1 MDFVCATEQ
10 NPPKEVSASIETY
23 FSVWDS
29 MFLDNIGIPLVIS
42 SIGRHMFDIKADF
55 TGSICKRDNRT
66 ENNRIYPPTF
76 VMVSNPSM
84 MQVSTISKLKWMRED
99 ILVFPA
105 KCFEKQNCTISVRQ
119 TKSVRMEKAES
130 DRTDFARSHSL

>member
-84 MQVSTISKLKWMRED
+84 MQVSTISKLKWMREYTG
-99 ILVFPA
+99 FSR
-105 KCFEKQNCTISVRQ
+105 CFGWQIFFINVSKNKTAQYR
-119 TKSVRMEKAES
+119 
-130 DRTDFARSHSL
+130 

>member
-84 MQVSTISKLKWMRED
+84 MQVSTISK
-99 ILVFPA
+99 FPLFWLA
-105 KCFEKQNCTISVRQ
+105 DFFYKCFEKQNCTISVRQ

-130 DRTDFARSHSL
+130 DRTDFARLHSL

>member
-84 MQVSTISKLKWMRED
+84 MQVSMISKLKWMRED

-105 KCFEKQNCTISVRQ
+105 VLAGTF
-119 TKSVRMEKAES
+119 
-130 DRTDFARSHSL
+130 FL

>member
-42 SIGRHMFDIKADF
+42 SIGRHMFDIKADLPEASAKEITEQKIIGYILRLSLWF
-55 TGSICKRDNRT
+55 RT
-66 ENNRIYPPTF
+66 HP
-76 VMVSNPSM
+76 
-84 MQVSTISKLKWMRED
+84 
-99 ILVFPA
+99 
-105 KCFEKQNCTISVRQ
+105 
-119 TKSVRMEKAES
+119 
-130 DRTDFARSHSL
+130 

>member
-84 MQVSTISKLKWMRED
+84 MQGINDLKVKMDAGRYTGFSRCFGWQIFFINVSKNKTAQYR
-99 ILVFPA
+99 
-105 KCFEKQNCTISVRQ
+105 
-119 TKSVRMEKAES
+119 
-130 DRTDFARSHSL
+130 

>member
-76 VMVSNPSM
+76 VIMDAGRYTGFSRCFGWQIFFINVSKNKTA
-84 MQVSTISKLKWMRED
+84 QYR
-99 ILVFPA
+99 
-105 KCFEKQNCTISVRQ
+105 
-119 TKSVRMEKAES
+119 
-130 DRTDFARSHSL
+130 